1 MRKFIFTIFLLI
13 FVSIISMITLLSTFG
28 IDTKRFN
35 NLISDK
41 INKNYNMID
50 IELSSVRF
58 KIDLKKLKLF
68 LNTENPLINFRDE
81 NIPVKN
87 FKTYIDFLSIIKT
100 EPKIDKIVLILDEID
115 ADQLKKISLKLK
127 PSNFRSFL
135 INRVKKGKLIGE
147 IEFYLNNNN
156 YLDNFIARGSV
167 SRMQTEVNKNLSLF
181 DTNFSFFIDKTD
193 VLIKKFF
200 GKTDLFNIFDG
211 DINLKFSENIYLQS
225 NFETQLKYN
234 KKFNYS
240 KVLEQNKF
248 IKSVS
253 DLDANLNNTIILNLD
268 KTYKIQ
274 KYSIKSSG
282 KISKALLALNQ
293 EHEIISGQNLKTLLM
308 INTDIKLNI
317 DTKQNI
323 TNLSG
328 KYSLNEGKFLN
339 FFLENISGKNQ
350 TNLKLDIDYDKKVDL
365 DIINYKKPQ
374 NTIANFLINLNK
386 KDENIY
392 FDKID
397 YKESDNLINVS
408 GLYFKK
414 GKFSSLKKI
423 SVKTF
428 KEKEKN
434 NDFKIFYDK
443 QIKISGTNFDA
454 TSLPKIIHQKSDKI
468 NSFKINKEI
477 EIDFKNVIVPLSKRL
492 SDFKLIGKIENG
504 KFIKISSKGDFG
516 ENNFLEITVKENQQN
531 QKKYLELYSDLPQPF
546 LTEYSFFKGLI
557 GGKLLFSSIIDN
569 NSTNSK
575 LKIEDF
581 KVVNAP
587 GMVKLLSLADLRG
600 LADLASGDGISFET
614 LEIKMEKNENFL
626 KLHEILAL
634 GPSMSVLMEGYQDNQ
649 ITSLKGTLVPAKTIN
664 KMISKIPVIGDIVIP
679 KETGEGLFGIS
690 FRMKGP
696 TGKIKTTINPIK
708 TITPRFIQKIIDKR
722 KKAK

>member
-13 FVSIISMITLLSTFG
+13 FVSIILMITLLSTFG

-41 INKNYNMID
+41 INKNYNMIN
-50 IELSSVRF
+50 IKLSSVRF

-87 FKTYIDFLSIIKT
+87 LKTYVDFLSIIKT

-115 ADQLKKISLKLK
+115 VDQVKKISLKLK

-147 IEFYLNNNN
+147 IEFYLNNDN

-167 SRMQTEVNKNLSLF
+167 SSMQTEINKNLSLF

-225 NFETQLKYN
+225 NFRTQLKFN

-240 KVLEQNKF
+240 KILEQNKF

-274 KYSIKSSG
+274 KYNIKSTG

-293 EHEIISGQNLKTLLM
+293 EHEIISSQNLKTLLM
-308 INTDIKLNI
+308 TNTDIKLNI
-317 DTKQNI
+317 DTKQNT

-328 KYSLNEGKFLN
+328 TYSLNEGKLLK
-339 FFLENISGKNQ
+339 FFLENISGKKQ
-350 TNLKLDIDYDKKVDL
+350 TNLKLDIDYDKKVEL

-374 NTIANFLINLNK
+374 NTIANFLFNLKK

-408 GLYFKK
+408 GLIIKK

-434 NDFKIFYDK
+434 NDFKISYDK

-454 TSLPKIIHQKSDKI
+454 TMLPKIIHQKSDKI

-492 SDFKLIGKIENG
+492 SNFKLIGKIKNG

-516 ENNFLEITVKENQQN
+516 ENNFLEISVKENQQN
-531 QKKYLELYSDLPQPF
+531 QKKYFELYSDLPQPF

-679 KETGEGLFGIS
+679 KEIGEGLFGIS
-690 FRMKGP
+690 FKMKGP

-722 KKAK
+722 KKTK

>member
-587 GMVKLLSLADLRG
+587 GMVKLLSLADLKG